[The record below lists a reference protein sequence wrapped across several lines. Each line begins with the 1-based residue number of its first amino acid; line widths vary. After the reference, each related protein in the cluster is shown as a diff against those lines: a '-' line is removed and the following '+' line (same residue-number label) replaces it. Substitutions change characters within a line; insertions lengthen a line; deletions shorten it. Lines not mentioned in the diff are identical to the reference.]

1 MKTLILLR
9 HAKSSWKDLSLR
21 DFDRPL
27 NKRGKRDAPF
37 MAQKFK
43 EKGYQPELILA
54 SPALRTKLTAEAFK
68 QALGTTW
75 AGSLKYES
83 RIYEGHDH
91 TLLELIKRQPDEV
104 QTLLLVGHNPG
115 LTNLSNFFS
124 SKYIENVPTTGMAG
138 FRLAIDH
145 WQHLSAELASLIFFD
160 FPKNYF
166 PKQGS

>member
-104 QTLLLVGHNPG
+104 QAEIH
-115 LTNLSNFFS
+115 LTYGYAFKR
-124 SKYIENVPTTGMAG
+124 SKLNKQTM
-138 FRLAIDH
+138 LH
-145 WQHLSAELASLIFFD
+145 
-160 FPKNYF
+160 PKYDLRYQDSF
-166 PKQGS
+166 A